1 MSGVMPPPGPLQG
14 AAPPMGPVGVPP
26 GAMPNPAFA
35 QWQQAYQRQQQIVAA
50 NAQKTAQF
58 EAACKLIRDDGVRGF
73 RLDIEADSTA
83 APDEMAEQAS
93 RVSFLQQIV
102 PLIQQIT
109 PIAQGNPEMAKLAGE
124 IAMFAVRGF
133 RVARTLEEAFETAF
147 QVLGTMPPPAPKGG
161 TGAHVDPQLE
171 QAKLM
176 AQVHDTQTRAQ
187 SAQTVATAKAQTDQT
202 VAATKAQ
209 TDQMAI
215 AQKQQQ
221 AALQYQAAQ
230 ERADQ
235 EDQNNQSRL
244 MLEAEKLHSAERM
257 NQARVEQMASRVASR
272 LT

>member
-1 MSGVMPPPGPLQG
+1 MSGMMPPPGPPQG
-14 AAPPMGPVGVPP
+14 AMPQPGPPMGPVGVPP

-35 QWQQAYQRQQQIVAA
+35 QWQQAYQRQQQVVAA

-133 RVARTLEEAFETAF
+133 RVARTLEEAFEKAF
-147 QVLGTMPPPAPKGG
+147 QVLGTMPPPPPKGG

-171 QAKLM
+171 QAKLL
-176 AQVHDTQTRAQ
+176 AQVHDTQTQAQ
-187 SAQTVATAKAQTDQT
+187 SAQSI
-202 VAATKAQ
+202 AATKAQ
-209 TDQMAI
+209 TDQLAI

-221 AALQYQAAQ
+221 ASMELQASQQRAAAEEQHNQAMVAI
-230 ERADQ
+230 
-235 EDQNNQSRL
+235 
-244 MLEAEKLHSAERM
+244 EAGKMQAAERM
-257 NQARVEQMASRVASR
+257 NQARVEQMAARGANR